1 MAGNSNLHMSK
12 DAREDEY
19 YTDLVMIENELKHYR
34 PHFRGKTVF
43 CNCDDPYESNFF
55 KYFAM
60 NFNSLGLKKLISLGY
75 IGSPIVYTQLSLFD
89 DIEEPKAIEEHHPY
103 KIEISEV
110 TDANGDGAIDLSD
123 VELLIRNKK
132 NVLTMLNGDGDFR
145 GKESQIALE
154 EADIIVTNPP
164 FSLMKE
170 YIPLLMNSGKHFLV
184 LGNMNHITFKEIF
197 HYFIENKIWLGYTS
211 GHFWFKVPEYYEE
224 KRTDFK
230 IDENGQKWRRLGNI
244 CWFTNMEL

>member
-43 CNCDDPYESNFF
+43 CNCDDPYESNSF

-89 DIEEPKAIEEHHPY
+89 DIEEPEVIEERHPY

-110 TDANGDGAIDLSD
+110 TDENGDGAIDLSD
-123 VELLIRNKK
+123 VELLIRNKR

-145 GKESQIALE
+145 GDESQIALE

-170 YIPLLMNSGKHFLV
+170 YIPLLMNSGKQFLV

-211 GHFWFKVPEYYEE
+211 GIFGSRFLNIM
-224 KRTDFK
+224 KRKEPILKLMKMDK
-230 IDENGQKWRRLGNI
+230 SGDDWEIYVGLLIWK
-244 CWFTNMEL
+244 